1 MNIPT
6 EVLKNL
12 LAAVKESTFTLID
25 ALASTDRELSLTP
38 GQEVRGEVLE
48 QRPNGRFLVNLA
60 GTVLDMGLPPTTR
73 PATTVQLTFVT
84 DQPRLTFA
92 LPSPADKGSKVNLS
106 DAGRWLGRMSAA
118 QGESA
123 STSMINSRPVRLFT
137 ALPTD
142 TKVIAE
148 KLREAVVKSGIFYES
163 HLAKWSEGSL
173 GLDEVLSEP
182 QGQLSPRL
190 QENAPAPSTPPQQK
204 HPGVLPPT
212 VGQTADGENSGTSP
226 DSTKRSDP
234 PPTPATS
241 PQTPKQVPG
250 QTFPAAN
257 TQNMQPALESGQKT
271 SAPSTPIPEKADQE
285 ANAPPAPSPP
295 GASGRPQT
303 TRESDFA
310 QTPSANSHAEEA
322 GKSPTTP
329 HVTMPSASQSDG
341 DQAPR
346 THPQTSAGTRTD
358 QQERAQVEQPH
369 PELIQPNKAQP
380 ALSKIISSFPI
391 IPEELSRPLPLAHDK
406 SSQSKASQAN
416 PQKVPEKN
424 DLALFREEPALQN
437 LAAKSTQQP
446 AGKVPMP
453 SLTALLQESYAIG
466 TVNEAGGNTAAA
478 GSESATPRFET
489 PESQTL
495 PLLRQQLTTLYSGQF
510 VIQGEAWQGQQFKWS
525 INKEG
530 SRQEAHAPNSWETSL
545 RLDLPRMGAISADV
559 RLLGTQVQIAF
570 KTNRDE
576 SKELMHKEED
586 RLRDGLNKAGLLVTG
601 LEIRSDESA

>member
-12 LAAVKESTFTLID
+12 LAAVKDSTFTLID

-60 GTVLDMGLPPTTR
+60 GTVLDMGLPPSTR

-106 DAGRWLGRMSAA
+106 DASRWLGRMSVA
-118 QGESA
+118 QGESNQTA
-123 STSMINSRPVRLFT
+123 AINSRPVRLFT

-190 QENAPAPSTPPQQK
+190 QENAPAPSAPPQQK
-204 HPGVLPPT
+204 HPGILPPT
-212 VGQTADGENSGTSP
+212 VGQTTDGGNPGTSP

-234 PPTPATS
+234 PHTPATS

-271 SAPSTPIPEKADQE
+271 TAPSTPIPEKADQG
-285 ANAPPAPSPP
+285 ANAPQAPSPP
-295 GASGRPQT
+295 GASVRPQT
-303 TRESDFA
+303 IKEPGFTQA
-310 QTPSANSHAEEA
+310 PSANSHAEEA

-329 HVTMPSASQSDG
+329 HAMPPISQSDE
-341 DQAPR
+341 DQAAR

-358 QQERAQVEQPH
+358 QQERAQVGQPH
-369 PELIQPNKAQP
+369 PELIQPSKAQP
-380 ALSKIISSFPI
+380 ALSKNISSFPI
-391 IPEELSRPLPLAHDK
+391 MPEELHKPLPLAHDE
-406 SSQSKASQAN
+406 SSQSKAAQAN

-424 DLALFREEPALQN
+424 DPSLFRDEPALQN
-437 LAAKSTQQP
+437 LTAKGAQQTT
-446 AGKVPMP
+446 GKVPMP
-453 SLTALLQESYAIG
+453 SLTALLQESYSIG
-466 TVNEAGGNTAAA
+466 TTSESGGNAATA
-478 GSESATPRFET
+478 GSETATPRFET

-495 PLLRQQLTTLYSGQF
+495 PLIRQQLTTLYSGQF

-559 RLLGTQVQIAF
+559 RLVGTQVQIAF

-576 SKELMHKEED
+576 SKELMQKEED

>member
-12 LAAVKESTFTLID
+12 LTAVKESTFTLID

-60 GTVLDMGLPPTTR
+60 GTVLDMGLPPSTR
-73 PATTVQLTFVT
+73 PATTVQLTYVT

-123 STSMINSRPVRLFT
+123 TTEAINSRPVRLFT

-173 GLDEVLSEP
+173 GLDDILSEP

-190 QENAPAPSTPPQQK
+190 QENASTPPQQK
-204 HPGVLPPT
+204 QPGTLPPT
-212 VGQTADGENSGTSP
+212 VGQTADGQNSGTTV
-226 DSTKRSDP
+226 DTTKRSDP
-234 PPTPATS
+234 PPTPGTLS
-241 PQTPKQVPG
+241 QTPKQAPG
-250 QTFPAAN
+250 QTSPAAN
-257 TQNMQPALESGQKT
+257 TQNMQPAQEPGQKP
-271 SAPSTPIPEKADQE
+271 SAPSTPIPEKAAQGT
-285 ANAPPAPSPP
+285 NGPPAPSTP
-295 GASGRPQT
+295 GTSGRPQT
-303 TRESDFA
+303 TQESGFT
-310 QTPSANSHAEEA
+310 QTPPANAHAEEV

-329 HVTMPSASQSDG
+329 HAAMPPVSPSDE
-341 DQAPR
+341 DQAAAR
-346 THPQTSAGTRTD
+346 THPQTSTGTKTD
-358 QQERAQVEQPH
+358 QQERAPVEQPH
-369 PELIQPNKAQP
+369 PEQVQPSKIQP
-380 ALSKIISSFPI
+380 ALVKNTPAFPAL
-391 IPEELSRPLPLAHDK
+391 PEELQKPLPLAHDE
-406 SSQSKASQAN
+406 SSPSASQSN

-424 DLALFREEPALQN
+424 DPTLFRNEPSLQN
-437 LAAKSTQQP
+437 LTAKTAQQT

-453 SLTALLQESYAIG
+453 TLTSLLQESYSTG
-466 TVNEAGGNTAAA
+466 TVNESGGNATVA
-478 GSESATPRFET
+478 GSEGATPRFET

-495 PLLRQQLTTLYSGQF
+495 PLIRQQLTTLYGGQF

-530 SRQEAHAPNSWETSL
+530 SRQEAPVSNSWETSL
-545 RLDLPRMGAISADV
+545 RLDLPQMGVISAEV
-559 RLLGTQVQIAF
+559 RLVGTQVQIAF

-576 SKELMHKEED
+576 SRELMQKGEE